1 MPGPRAP
8 LNPLTALVTGL
19 SSWILVLGVNTWQF
33 SVAVTVVA
41 LAVGT
46 WRTRNLAVTAT
57 TALLAAP
64 TALSMLLIHAPYG
77 THRIAPLL
85 TLDGAATAGE
95 LTARF
100 TALMASLL
108 AAAAFLRVPDLAK
121 ALQVS
126 PLGPRVAYIV
136 AAALQLLPQGRRT
149 VEVVRD
155 ANRLAGR
162 RVHAG
167 NVIPRM
173 VVPVMTQ
180 LLTANAQKSAA
191 LETAGLDLPGRRTVL
206 RPVPDS
212 RAQRVARVLVP
223 VVAVGV
229 VLL

>member
-1 MPGPRAP
+1 MPGPRTP
-8 LNPLTALVTGL
+8 LNPLTALATGM

-33 SVAVTVVA
+33 S
-41 LAVGT
+41 LAVAAVSLAAGT
-46 WRTRNLAVTAT
+46 WRTRNLAVIAT

-64 TALSMLLIHAPYG
+64 TAVSMLLIHAPYG

-100 TALMASLL
+100 TALTASLL
-108 AAAAFLRVPDLAK
+108 AVAAFIRVPDLAK

-126 PLGPRVAYIV
+126 PLGPRLAYIV
-136 AAALQLLPQGRRT
+136 AASLQLLPQGRRT

-191 LETAGLDLPGRRTVL
+191 LETAGLDLPGRCTVL
-206 RPVPDS
+206 RAVPDS
-212 RAQRVARVLVP
+212 PAQKAARVLIPVAA
-223 VVAVGV
+223 VVAV
-229 VLL
+229 LL